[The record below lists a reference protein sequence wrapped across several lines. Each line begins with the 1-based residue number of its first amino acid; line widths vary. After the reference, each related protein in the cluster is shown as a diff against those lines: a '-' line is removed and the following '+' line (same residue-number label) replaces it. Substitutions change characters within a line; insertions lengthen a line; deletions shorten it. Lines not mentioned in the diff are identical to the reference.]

1 MASDEG
7 ARGRGAPTHVD
18 ADRGRGAPAHGDAA
32 RGRGAPAHGDA
43 DRGRGAPTHAGAE
56 LERASAAPLEAGE
69 AQFIARLVARD
80 ESAFNE
86 LVIMYE
92 RRVFA
97 LVYRMLGRRDEAE
110 DVSQEVFVQV
120 FKAIDQFRGESKLST
135 WIYRIAVNLC
145 KNRTKYLSRRHA
157 GAQDD
162 VDAMAERVPLSAAKG
177 VSVGDVSRPD
187 ELVEGMQLE
196 AVVKRAIGQLDPE
209 FREAL
214 ILRDVEDMSY
224 EEIASVTGLP
234 DGTVKS
240 RIHRAR
246 GQLRA
251 LVEKMMGEKVRGGK

>member
-1 MASDEG
+1 LASD
-7 ARGRGAPTHVD
+7 D
-18 ADRGRGAPAHGDAA
+18 Q
-32 RGRGAPAHGDA
+32 
-43 DRGRGAPTHAGAE
+43 
-56 LERASAAPLEAGE
+56 SE

-86 LVIMYE
+86 LVVVYE

-97 LVYRMLGRRDEAE
+97 LVFRMLGRRDEAE
-110 DVSQEVFVQV
+110 DLSQEVFVQV

-145 KNRTKYLSRRHA
+145 KNRSKYLSRRHLSD
-157 GAQDD
+157 QDD

-187 ELVEGMQLE
+187 HLVEGMQLE
-196 AVVKRAIGQLDPE
+196 LVVKPE
-209 FREAL
+209 FREVL
-214 ILRDVEDMSY
+214 VLRDVEDLAY
-224 EEIASVTGLP
+224 EEIAAITGLP

-246 GQLRA
+246 AQLRA
-251 LVEKMMGEKVRGGK
+251 LVEKAMGEKVRKGR

>member
-7 ARGRGAPTHVD
+7 DRGRGAPTHVD
-18 ADRGRGAPAHGDAA
+18 AA
-32 RGRGAPAHGDA
+32 RGRGS
-43 DRGRGAPTHAGAE
+43 PTHAGVEPERE
-56 LERASAAPLEAGE
+56 LSAQLEVNE

-86 LVIMYE
+86 LVVMYE

-110 DVSQEVFVQV
+110 DLSQEVFVQV

-162 VDAMAERVPLSAAKG
+162 IDAMAERVPLSAAKG

-196 AVVKRAIGQLDPE
+196 AVVKHAIGQLDPE

-251 LVEKMMGEKVRGGK
+251 LVEKVMGEKVRGGK

>member
-1 MASDEG
+1 MASD
-7 ARGRGAPTHVD
+7 RG
-18 ADRGRGAPAHGDAA
+18 DRGRGALTHAA
-32 RGRGAPAHGDA
+32 A
-43 DRGRGAPTHAGAE
+43 DRIREAPIDAGADPVHQ
-56 LERASAAPLEAGE
+56 AADHLDAGE

-80 ESAFNE
+80 EAAFNE
-86 LVIMYE
+86 LVIAYE

-110 DVSQEVFVQV
+110 DLSQEVFVQV

-162 VDAMAERVPLSAAKG
+162 VDAMVERAPLSAAKG

-196 AVVKRAIGQLDPE
+196 AVVKHAIGQLDPE

-246 GQLRA
+246 AQLRA
-251 LVEKMMGEKVRGGK
+251 LVEKVMGEKVRGGK